1 MRVLID
7 PQIFNHQLNG
17 GISRYISTLISG
29 LRKFQDV
36 SVYCPVFISDN
47 HFVPTFNNSIRW
59 LNPLFNKLSDNPGLL
74 NFRLNNLMLKA
85 NLADIFIPSF
95 YDTYFFNS
103 LGRVKLIL
111 PIHDMIHE
119 KYPDFISGSEKVIEN
134 KKKLIKRADHIIS
147 VSENTKNDL
156 LNIYKD
162 INPEKVSVI
171 YHGNSIK
178 HDELSA
184 SINSNQQ
191 LERYF
196 LFVGLRG
203 GYKQFDWLV
212 ESIADILINRNMS
225 LLCIGGSTF
234 TEMEQVKLRAL
245 NVSNRVKIVKAND
258 EELKMF
264 YKNAAA
270 LLFPSF
276 YEGFGFPII
285 ESMSCGC
292 PVVLNTGSCFPE
304 IASYAG
310 YFYEFGDVQGIQ
322 KNIHS
327 ILDDNQKRKIMIDL
341 GIEMAKRFTWE
352 NCLTETNQL
361 LKTVYK
367 NG

>member
-17 GISRYISTLISG
+17 GISRYVSKLISG
-29 LRKFQDV
+29 LREFNDV
-36 SVYCPVFISDN
+36 SVYCPVITSYN
-47 HFVPTFNNSIRW
+47 HFVPTFNSSIRW
-59 LNPLFNKLSDNPGLL
+59 FNPLLHKFSDNPGLL

-103 LGRVKLIL
+103 LGRIKVIL

-134 KKKLIKRADHIIS
+134 KSKLIKRADHIIC
-147 VSENTKNDL
+147 VSENTKKDL
-156 LNIYKD
+156 LNIYKE
-162 INPEKVSVI
+162 INPSKVSVI

-178 HDELSA
+178 QEELTA
-184 SINSNQQ
+184 SINSNLQ
-191 LERYF
+191 LEKYF
-196 LFVGLRG
+196 IFVGLRG

-212 ESIADILINRNMS
+212 ESIADILIEKNMS
-225 LLCIGGSTF
+225 LLCIGGSAF
-234 TEMEQVKLRAL
+234 TEIEQLKLSAL
-245 NVSNRVKIVKAND
+245 NLADRVKVLNPND
-258 EELKMF
+258 EELKIY
-264 YKNAAA
+264 YKNATA

-292 PVVLNTGSCFPE
+292 PVVLNSGSCFPE
-304 IASYAG
+304 IASHAG
-310 YFYEFGDVQGIQ
+310 YYYEFGDVQGIQ
-322 KNIHS
+322 KNVYS
-327 ILDDNQKRKIMIDL
+327 ILDDGQKRKNMIDL
-341 GIEMAKRFTWE
+341 GIEIAKRFTWE
-352 NCLTETNQL
+352 NCLSETNQL
-361 LKTVYK
+361 LKTVCK

>member
-1 MRVLID
+1 
-7 PQIFNHQLNG
+7 
-17 GISRYISTLISG
+17 
-29 LRKFQDV
+29 
-36 SVYCPVFISDN
+36 
-47 HFVPTFNNSIRW
+47 
-59 LNPLFNKLSDNPGLL
+59 
-74 NFRLNNLMLKA
+74 
-85 NLADIFIPSF
+85 
-95 YDTYFFNS
+95 
-103 LGRVKLIL
+103 
-111 PIHDMIHE
+111 
-119 KYPDFISGSEKVIEN
+119 
-134 KKKLIKRADHIIS
+134 
-147 VSENTKNDL
+147 VSENTKKDL
-156 LNIYKD
+156 LAIYKE

-184 SINSNQQ
+184 SINSDQH

-212 ESIADILINRNMS
+212 ESIADILINRNIS
-225 LLCIGGSTF
+225 LLCIGGSVF

-245 NVSNRVKIVKAND
+245 NVFDRVKIVKAND

-264 YKNAAA
+264 YKNATA

-304 IASYAG
+304 IASHAG

-322 KNIHS
+322 KNIYS
-327 ILDDNQKRKIMIDL
+327 ILDDNQKTKIMIEL
-341 GIEMAKRFTWE
+341 GIEIAKRFTWE
-352 NCLTETNQL
+352 NCLTETNQV
-361 LKTVYK
+361 LKTVYE